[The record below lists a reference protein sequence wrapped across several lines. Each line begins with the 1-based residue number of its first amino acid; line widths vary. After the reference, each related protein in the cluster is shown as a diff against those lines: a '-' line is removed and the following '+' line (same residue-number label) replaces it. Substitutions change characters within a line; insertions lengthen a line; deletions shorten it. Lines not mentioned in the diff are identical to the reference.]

1 MENNKILGIKSNQYV
16 FAYTIAFVLSTIV
29 AIIMYLPVLRVD
41 IKESW
46 PYLITSIFFI
56 IFDVILIILFIN
68 FKRRPVNLIEID
80 GKTLV
85 LNRSKKETIIIPFE
99 KLVDSTISF
108 TFFGIFVH
116 NSGAIILKTT
126 DNRKYR
132 IGYLKDYIKISG
144 QINSIKFIE
153 KMGGKLWDLCKD

>member
-46 PYLITSIFFI
+46 PYLITSIIFI
-56 IFDVILIILFIN
+56 VFDVILIILFIN

-153 KMGGKLWDLCKD
+153 KMGGKLWNICKD

>member
-46 PYLITSIFFI
+46 PYLITSIIFI
-56 IFDVILIILFIN
+56 VFDVILIILFIN

-85 LNRSKKETIIIPFE
+85 LNRSKKEKIIIPFE

-153 KMGGKLWDLCKD
+153 KMGGKL

>member
-46 PYLITSIFFI
+46 PYLITSIIFI

-153 KMGGKLWDLCKD
+153 KMGGKL

>member
-1 MENNKILGIKSNQYV
+1 MENNKILGIKSNQYI

-29 AIIMYLPVLRVD
+29 AIIMYLPVLRVN

-46 PYLITSIFFI
+46 PYLITSIIFI
-56 IFDVILIILFIN
+56 VFDVILIILFIN

-85 LNRSKKETIIIPFE
+85 LNRSKKEAIIIPFE

-116 NSGAIILKTT
+116 NSGVIILKTT

-153 KMGGKLWDLCKD
+153 KMGGKLWNLCKD

>member
-1 MENNKILGIKSNQYV
+1 MENNKILGIKSNQYI

-29 AIIMYLPVLRVD
+29 AIIMYLPVLRVN

-46 PYLITSIFFI
+46 PYLITSIIFI
-56 IFDVILIILFIN
+56 VFDVILIILFIN

-153 KMGGKLWDLCKD
+153 KMGGKLWNLCKD

>member
-46 PYLITSIFFI
+46 PYLITSIIFI
-56 IFDVILIILFIN
+56 VFDVILIILFIN

-153 KMGGKLWDLCKD
+153 KMGGKL

>member
-1 MENNKILGIKSNQYV
+1 MENNKILGVKSNQYT
-16 FAYTIAFVLSTIV
+16 FAYTIAFILSTIV

-41 IKESW
+41 FKESW
-46 PYLITSIFFI
+46 PYLITSIIFI

-116 NSGAIILKTT
+116 NSGAIVLKTT
-126 DNRKYR
+126 DNKKYR

-153 KMGGKLWDLCKD
+153 KMGGKL

>member
-46 PYLITSIFFI
+46 PYLITSIIFI
-56 IFDVILIILFIN
+56 VFDVILIILFIN

>member
-46 PYLITSIFFI
+46 PYLITSIIFI

-153 KMGGKLWDLCKD
+153 KMGGKLWNLCKD

>member
-1 MENNKILGIKSNQYV
+1 MENNKILGIKSNQYI

-29 AIIMYLPVLRVD
+29 AIIMYLPVLRVN

-46 PYLITSIFFI
+46 PYLITSIIFI
-56 IFDVILIILFIN
+56 VFDVILIILFIN

-153 KMGGKLWDLCKD
+153 KMGGKL

>member
-46 PYLITSIFFI
+46 PYLITSIIFI
-56 IFDVILIILFIN
+56 VFDVILIILFIN

-80 GKTLV
+80 GKTLI
-85 LNRSKKETIIIPFE
+85 LNRSKKEKIIIPFE

-153 KMGGKLWDLCKD
+153 KMGGKL

>member
-153 KMGGKLWDLCKD
+153 KMGGKL

>member
-46 PYLITSIFFI
+46 PYLITSIIFI
-56 IFDVILIILFIN
+56 VFDVILIILFIN

-153 KMGGKLWDLCKD
+153 KMGGKLWNLCKD

>member
-16 FAYTIAFVLSTIV
+16 FAYTIAFVLSSIV

-46 PYLITSIFFI
+46 PYLITSIIFVV
-56 IFDVILIILFIN
+56 FDVILIILFIN

-85 LNRSKKETIIIPFE
+85 LNRSKKEKIIIPFE

-153 KMGGKLWDLCKD
+153 KMGGKL

>member
-1 MENNKILGIKSNQYV
+1 MENNKILGIKSNQYI

-46 PYLITSIFFI
+46 PYLITSIIFI
-56 IFDVILIILFIN
+56 VFDVILIILFIN

-153 KMGGKLWDLCKD
+153 KMGGKL

>member
-1 MENNKILGIKSNQYV
+1 MENNKILGIKSNQYI

-46 PYLITSIFFI
+46 PYLITSIIFI
-56 IFDVILIILFIN
+56 VFDVILIILFIN

-85 LNRSKKETIIIPFE
+85 LNRSKKEKIIIPFE

-153 KMGGKLWDLCKD
+153 KMGGKL

>member
-46 PYLITSIFFI
+46 PYLITSIIFI
-56 IFDVILIILFIN
+56 VFDVILIILFIN

-116 NSGAIILKTT
+116 NSGAIILKTI

-153 KMGGKLWDLCKD
+153 KMGGKL

>member
-46 PYLITSIFFI
+46 PYLITSIIFI
-56 IFDVILIILFIN
+56 VFDVILIILFIN

-85 LNRSKKETIIIPFE
+85 LNRSKKEKIIIPFE

-153 KMGGKLWDLCKD
+153 KMGGKLWNICKD

>member
-46 PYLITSIFFI
+46 PYLITSIIFI
-56 IFDVILIILFIN
+56 VFDVILIILFIN

-85 LNRSKKETIIIPFE
+85 LNRSKKEKIIIPFE

-153 KMGGKLWDLCKD
+153 EMGGKL